1 MLCVGVRERGG
12 KSMKKISSSSEASK
26 LDRKMVE
33 RNRRI
38 QMKSLSFKL
47 ASLLPPHYI
56 KSSKEMLSQL
66 DQLDLAAS
74 YIKQLRER
82 VEKLKGRKEQ
92 AMSSGSSSETINDKM
107 KIGTKLPLV
116 DLREFGSSIDVIL
129 ITGLQKNFMLS
140 EVLSILQEE
149 GAEVVSASFSAVGDK
164 VFHTIHAQVRIS
176 RLGVETSRAR
186 QRLQDLVF

>member
-1 MLCVGVRERGG
+1 
-12 KSMKKISSSSEASK
+12 
-26 LDRKMVE
+26 
-33 RNRRI
+33 
-38 QMKSLSFKL
+38 
-47 ASLLPPHYI
+47 
-56 KSSKEMLSQL
+56 MLSQL

-107 KIGTKLPLV
+107 KIGTKLPLI
-116 DLREFGSSIDVIL
+116 DLREFGSSIEVIL

-164 VFHTIHAQVRIS
+164 VFHTIHAQVY
-176 RLGVETSRAR
+176 TKY
-186 QRLQDLVF
+186 

>member
-1 MLCVGVRERGG
+1 
-12 KSMKKISSSSEASK
+12 MKKMMSSSSEASK

-38 QMKSLSFKL
+38 QMKGLCSRLS
-47 ASLLPPHYI
+47 SLLPPPHHI
-56 KSSKEMLSQL
+56 KSSKDMLSQL
-66 DQLDLAAS
+66 DQLNLAAS

-82 VEKLKGRKEQ
+82 GEELKGRKEQ
-92 AMSSGSSSETINDKM
+92 AMRIGSSSDTINDKM
-107 KIGTKLPLV
+107 KIGTKLPLI
-116 DLREFGSSIDVIL
+116 DLREFGSSIEVIL

-149 GAEVVSASFSAVGDK
+149 GAEVVSASFSAVDDK